1 MQGSGALALAVMV
14 LCAPVAS
21 NARAPRAK
29 RSKLNR
35 IVKASPDG
43 AHKALITVHGVKLG
57 RRLVRAERGKVKS
70 LVWRRDSR
78 ALAYLQRTELGLLLV
93 VLPRL
98 DSHRPLTWRL
108 PAHAQDLSRIFWISD
123 TRIGVGNRELVPRV
137 VVSWRSFVRTSSR
150 NFY

>member
-1 MQGSGALALAVMV
+1 MKGSGAIALAVMV
-14 LCAPVAS
+14 LCAPLAS
-21 NARAPRAK
+21 NAGTPRAAK
-29 RSKLNR
+29 RKSNR
-35 IVKASPDG
+35 SVKTSPDG
-43 AHKALITVHGVKLG
+43 SHKALITVRGVMLG
-57 RRLVRAERGKVKS
+57 RRLVRAERGQVKS

-78 ALAYLQRTELGLLLV
+78 ALAYLQRTDLGLQLV

-98 DSHRPLTWRL
+98 DSLRPLTWRL